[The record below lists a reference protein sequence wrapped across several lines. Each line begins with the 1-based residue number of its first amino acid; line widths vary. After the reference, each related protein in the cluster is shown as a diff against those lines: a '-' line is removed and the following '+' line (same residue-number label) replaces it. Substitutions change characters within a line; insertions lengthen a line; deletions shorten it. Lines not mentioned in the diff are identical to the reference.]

1 MGKTRFK
8 SDAFEAI
15 HSAASGLHE
24 AGVIDKKTMK
34 DFDETCIMGNRVIA
48 RHLECCR
55 CSPLSQLRQ
64 RGAGSA

>member
-34 DFDETCIMGNRVIA
+34 DFDETCITGNRVIA

-55 CSPLSQLRQ
+55 CSPLSRTAGEG
-64 RGAGSA
+64 RG